1 LPEITPFLAFNFSPL
16 GRPFAANDLAPKLVV
31 IVKRGMSFFMGTDTV
46 DKSLVM
52 LTGGGATVSVAALLL
67 TLPAVLNTVTV

>member
-1 LPEITPFLAFNFSPL
+1 
-16 GRPFAANDLAPKLVV
+16 
-31 IVKRGMSFFMGTDTV
+31 MSFFMGTDTV

-67 TLPAVLNTVTV
+67 TLPAELETSTLYDPASEACAFEMVWEAPVAPEMAFPFLYHW